1 LSRSRAA
8 VEIPAAARS
17 FLERP
22 GLFATIATIN
32 PDGSPNQAVVWYV
45 FTDDAFLVNSRE
57 GRQWPSNL
65 RRDPRASIAVE
76 DGYTWVGARGEA
88 EIIDDQEK
96 AQAHIAALARRYRW
110 KDPKVA
116 EREIAAFQKQRRV
129 SFLIRPRAIYL
140 HLDDD

>member
-1 LSRSRAA
+1 
-8 VEIPAAARS
+8 VDVPEEARR
-17 FLERP
+17 FLQRP

-32 PDGSPNQAVVWYV
+32 PDGSPHQAVIWYV

-57 GRQWPSNL
+57 GRRWPENL
-65 RRDPRASIAVE
+65 RRDRRVSIAVE

-116 EREIAAFQKQRRV
+116 EREIAEFQKQRRV
-129 SFLIRPRAIYL
+129 SFLIRPDTLYL

>member
-1 LSRSRAA
+1 M
-8 VEIPAAARS
+8 EIPQEAVR
-17 FLERP
+17 FLQRP

-32 PDGSPNQAVVWYV
+32 PDGTPNQAVVWYV
-45 FTDDAFLVNSRE
+45 FADNAFLVNSRE
-57 GRQWPSNL
+57 GRRWPSNL

-96 AQAHIAALARRYRW
+96 AQAHIAALARRYRQE
-110 KDPKVA
+110 DPKVA
-116 EREIAAFQKQRRV
+116 EREIAAFEQQRRV
-129 SFLIRPRAIYL
+129 SFLIRPQALYL

>member
-1 LSRSRAA
+1 MSA
-8 VEIPAAARS
+8 EISEAARR

-22 GLFATIATIN
+22 GLFATISTIN

-45 FTDDAFLVNSRE
+45 FTGDAFLVNSRE
-57 GRQWPSNL
+57 GRRWPSNL

-96 AQAHIAALARRYRW
+96 AQAHIAALARRYRSE
-110 KDPKVA
+110 DPKVA
-116 EREIAAFQKQRRV
+116 EREVAAFQEQQRV
-129 SFLIRPRAIYL
+129 SFLIRPQALYL

>member
-1 LSRSRAA
+1 M
-8 VEIPAAARS
+8 EIPQEAIR
-17 FLERP
+17 FLQRP

-32 PDGSPNQAVVWYV
+32 PDGTPNQAVVWYV
-45 FTDDAFLVNSRE
+45 FTDNAFLVNSRE
-57 GRQWPSNL
+57 GRRWPSNL

-96 AQAHIAALARRYRW
+96 AQAHIAALARRYRSE
-110 KDPKVA
+110 DPRVA
-116 EREIAAFQKQRRV
+116 EREIAAFQKQQRV
-129 SFLIRPRAIYL
+129 SFLIRPEALYL

>member
-1 LSRSRAA
+1 
-8 VEIPAAARS
+8 VEIPQEALR
-17 FLERP
+17 FLRRP

-32 PDGSPNQAVVWYV
+32 PDGSPLQAVVWYL
-45 FTDDAFLVNSRE
+45 FSDDWFLVNSRE

-96 AQAHIAALARRYRW
+96 AQAHIAALARRYRSE
-110 KDPKVA
+110 DPKVA
-116 EREIAAFQKQRRV
+116 ERQIAAFQKQQRV
-129 SFLIRPRAIYL
+129 SFLIRPQALYL